1 MQLSEQQIHRYSRQ
15 ILVAEI
21 GGVGQTRLLAGGVNL
36 ATGGAA
42 VQAGAAYLA
51 ASGVAIS
58 AQGAVE
64 RGEEGFLLSTADI
77 GIPRMSALQGT
88 LRDLNPDAVG
98 PRKAGCL
105 AAMPA
110 AFSGPG
116 PWIAIGG
123 SKKQGAILYRSDQG
137 CEDCF
142 RESAAVLREPPDGAT
157 SILLG
162 TLSALVYQRLC
173 LTLGSKLGGLWVDE
187 AGRLHPMELRRC
199 SRCI

>member
-1 MQLSEQQIHRYSRQ
+1 MQLSEQQIHRYSRH
-15 ILVAEI
+15 ILVTEI
-21 GGVGQTRLLAGGVNL
+21 GGVGQMRFLAEGVSL

-58 AQGAVE
+58 AQGAVQP
-64 RGEEGFLLSTADI
+64 GEEGFLLSKDEI
-77 GIPRMSALQGT
+77 GIPRDAALQGG

-98 PRKAGCL
+98 PRGTGCL
-105 AAMPA
+105 AAIPA
-110 AFSGPG
+110 TFSGRG
-116 PWIAIGG
+116 PWVAIGG
-123 SKKQGAILYRSDQG
+123 SKKRGAILYRSEHG

-142 RESAAVLREPPDGAT
+142 RESAAVLGEPPDGAS

-162 TLSALVYQRLC
+162 ALSALVYQRLC
-173 LTLGSKLGGLWVDE
+173 LALGSNLGGLWVDE
-187 AGRLHPMELRRC
+187 AGRLGPMELKRC

>member
-1 MQLSEQQIHRYSRQ
+1 MQLTEQQIHRYSRQ
-15 ILVAEI
+15 ILVTEI
-21 GGVGQTRLLAGGVNL
+21 GGVGQMRLLAEGLSL

-58 AQGAVE
+58 SQGTVQ
-64 RGEEGFLLSTADI
+64 RGEEGFLLSNAEI
-77 GIPRMSALQGT
+77 GIPRVAAMQDALG
-88 LRDLNPDAVG
+88 DLNPDAVG
-98 PRKAGCL
+98 PRGTGCL
-105 AAMPA
+105 AAIPS

-116 PWIAIGG
+116 PWVAIGG
-123 SKKQGAILYRSDQG
+123 GKEQGAILYRSEQG

-142 RESAAVLREPPDGAT
+142 RETAASLDEPPDGAI

-162 TLSALVYQRLC
+162 TLSALVCQRLC
-173 LTLGSKLGGLWVDE
+173 LALGSKLGGLWVDE
-187 AGRLHPMELRRC
+187 AGRLGPMELRHC

>member
-1 MQLSEQQIHRYSRQ
+1 MQLTEQQIHRYSRQ
-15 ILVAEI
+15 ILVTEI
-21 GGVGQTRLLAGGVNL
+21 GGVGQMRLLAEGLSL

-58 AQGAVE
+58 AQGTVQP
-64 RGEEGFLLSTADI
+64 GEEGFLLSIAEI
-77 GIPRMSALQGT
+77 GLPRFAAMQGT
-88 LRDLNPDAVG
+88 LRDFNPDAVG
-98 PRKAGCL
+98 PRGTGCF
-105 AAMPA
+105 AAIPS

-116 PWIAIGG
+116 LWVAIGG
-123 SKKQGAILYRSDQG
+123 GKEQGAILYRSEQG

-142 RESAAVLREPPDGAT
+142 RETAASLGKPPDGAI
-157 SILLG
+157 SIVLG

-173 LTLGSKLGGLWVDE
+173 LGLGSKLGGLWVDE
-187 AGRLHPMELRRC
+187 AGRLGPMELKRC